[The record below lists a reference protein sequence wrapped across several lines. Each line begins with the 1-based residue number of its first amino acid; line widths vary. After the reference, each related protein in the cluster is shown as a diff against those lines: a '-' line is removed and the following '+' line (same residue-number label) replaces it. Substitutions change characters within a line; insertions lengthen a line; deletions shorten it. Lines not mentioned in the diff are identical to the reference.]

1 MTDISHRPVCRLV
14 ERALL
19 SALSGLNFGTALNYD
34 IYRFGKID
42 STNSYLLELG
52 DKGFPEGTVAVADE
66 QTSGRG
72 RFARRW
78 EAEPLSS
85 LLFSI
90 LLRPVFLNRDEVFI
104 LTFSASVA
112 VAEAIEIVTGVKTEL
127 KWPNDV
133 LIHGR
138 KACGILLESDFE
150 GEKLNYVVIGIGL
163 NVNQAVFP
171 DEIKTKAV
179 SLSMAAGRSFDREEL
194 LSSILLRFKEVYESL
209 KERDFYSIM
218 KRWRDKCLMF
228 GKRIKF
234 NVAGKEIEG
243 VLEEVTDDGA
253 VSVRTSSGVLK
264 FTAGEMTI
272 SEFNR
277 PGAGGI
283 T

>member
-1 MTDISHRPVCRLV
+1 V

-112 VAEAIEIVTGVKTEL
+112 VAEAIENVTDVKTEL

-133 LIHGR
+133 LIRGR
-138 KACGILLESDFE
+138 KVCGILLESDFE

-163 NVNQAVFP
+163 NVNQVVLP

-194 LSSILLRFKEVYESL
+194 LSSILLRFNEVYESL

-228 GKRIKF
+228 GKRINF

-283 T
+283 I

>member
-234 NVAGKEIEG
+234 SVAGKEIEG

-264 FTAGEMTI
+264 FIAGEMTI

>member
-179 SLSMAAGRSFDREEL
+179 SLSMAAGRSFEREEL

-234 NVAGKEIEG
+234 SVAGKEIEG